1 LRGLIAAR
9 DGSAQTFPNGTAVVP
24 LPAVDPITSNPD
36 SALKRSLQQPRPPTV
51 IDCPDDGAAIE
62 NAKELLD
69 GRVIQVWD
77 HDRLIVRLDPDD

>member
-1 LRGLIAAR
+1 MPTYRIYVLEKDDHI
-9 DGSAQTFPNGTAVVP
+9 Q
-24 LPAVDPITSNPD
+24 
-36 SALKRSLQQPRPPTV
+36 RPPTV
-51 IDCPDDGAAIE
+51 IDCPDDSAAIE